1 MIKMKTT
8 KTYLFLLTF
17 TISLVMKAQESNE
30 ILQVKY
36 TTNSVSEFLVN
47 MLKKQ
52 IQDPDEYN
60 KVMQLMSEYKN
71 YNTLYYDK
79 KSKESLYVLDS
90 IHKIPGV
97 SVSGYT
103 EFIKKDA
110 DGSLK
115 GKEVFMESEFS
126 FTGNSKD
133 LKWTITSEKKDIEG
147 YSCTKAILE
156 NMPGL
161 YVWFTTEI
169 AIDAGPYIFYGLPGL
184 VLEANSF
191 FQNVSVTSVSYTQK
205 SEFNS
210 MFEKDKFNLNEKAYS
225 LEEIF
230 VRKKNFKN
238 KVEKGK

>member
-1 MIKMKTT
+1 MNKMKTT
-8 KTYLFLLTF
+8 KIYLFLLTF
-17 TISLVMKAQESNE
+17 TIGLVMKAQESNDV
-30 ILQVKY
+30 LQVKY

-47 MLKKQ
+47 MLKQQ

-60 KVMQLMSEYKN
+60 KVMRLMSDYKN

-79 KSKESLYVLDS
+79 KTKKSIYVLDS

-103 EFIKKDA
+103 EFVKKDK
-110 DGSLK
+110 DGTLT

-126 FTGNSKD
+126 FKGDIKELN
-133 LKWTITSEKKDIEG
+133 WTITSEKKDIEG

-161 YVWFTTEI
+161 YVWFTTKI

-191 FQNVSVTSVSYTQK
+191 FQNVSVSSVAYTQK
-205 SEFNS
+205 SQFDS
-210 MFEKDKFNLNEKAYS
+210 MFKDDKYNLNEKAYS
-225 LEEIF
+225 LEDIF